1 MKKDGMSAL
10 NVGFRWGEGHNA
22 WMIAF
27 GRFDQQTS
35 TLRACVSSRGLLG
48 DGELRDLLV
57 RESDLLQE
65 TPLQFFGLLVE
76 VCGRFLDHKTQQYNR
91 RMLEIAG
98 SLEVADRNWVE
109 GWDIKTGDLGN
120 KAPLSIKSST
130 TLAGYRRT
138 TSS

>member
-1 MKKDGMSAL
+1 
-10 NVGFRWGEGHNA
+10 
-22 WMIAF
+22 
-27 GRFDQQTS
+27 
-35 TLRACVSSRGLLG
+35 
-48 DGELRDLLV
+48 
-57 RESDLLQE
+57 
-65 TPLQFFGLLVE
+65 
-76 VCGRFLDHKTQQYNR
+76 
-91 RMLEIAG
+91 MLEIAG